1 MKKSF
6 LTLIFCCITLT
17 VAAQS
22 SGIPAQKHSVSTN
35 SFWNNWFVQAQVAGS
50 SFVGDHSQV
59 SSGLTKDFRTNL
71 GLSVSLGKWFTP
83 GLGLRTKLN
92 GFWGRSAYTE
102 DKSVNAMKYWTL
114 QEQMLFNLSNML
126 YGYSDTRVWN
136 FIPYVG
142 GGVGRSM
149 SHNTYAMGLSMGVL
163 NKWQVAPRLALN
175 LDFSWGIYE
184 PDFDGTGFVAGRGLK
199 TKDQIVNLEVGLTYQ
214 LGSKTFNRTPDI
226 DALRA
231 LSQSQIDALNAQL
244 ADEQSENNRLRGLLA
259 NQQPQPQQTVTVT
272 EVVAAPVSVFFNIG
286 QAKIASRKD
295 LQNVSELVALAKA
308 GNSKLIVTGYAD
320 SKTGSADYNQQ
331 LSQRRAEA
339 VAAEIEKM
347 GISSDRIE
355 VVAAGGVDTLEP
367 LSYNRRAIVAISK

>member
-1 MKKSF
+1 
-6 LTLIFCCITLT
+6 
-17 VAAQS
+17 
-22 SGIPAQKHSVSTN
+22 
-35 SFWNNWFVQAQVAGS
+35 
-50 SFVGDHSQV
+50 
-59 SSGLTKDFRTNL
+59 
-71 GLSVSLGKWFTP
+71 
-83 GLGLRTKLN
+83 
-92 GFWGRSAYTE
+92 
-102 DKSVNAMKYWTL
+102 
-114 QEQMLFNLSNML
+114 
-126 YGYSDTRVWN
+126 
-136 FIPYVG
+136 
-142 GGVGRSM
+142 M